1 MGSLAVAIVV
11 VVIGYFVWRELRRQA
26 LARNAGTTGS
36 TKRQATTL
44 ERDPVTGVY
53 QAVERQ
59 KPPVSRP

>member
-11 VVIGYFVWRELRRQA
+11 IVIGYFVWRELRRQA
-26 LARNAGTTGS
+26 IARTASTSGS
-36 TKRQATTL
+36 TRRQATTL

-59 KPPVSRP
+59 KPPVSHP

>member
-11 VVIGYFVWRELRRQA
+11 VVIGYFLWRELRRQA
-26 LARNAGTTGS
+26 IARTASTTG
-36 TKRQATTL
+36 TAKRQATTL

-59 KPPVSRP
+59 KPPVSHP